1 MAEFPIKHKEIIISE
16 KAIGYAINIEKIEDD
31 FAKYIDNKLISIC
44 KGKREI
50 KLSTVKTEFINY
62 LEAKNQS
69 NLLPGSV
76 SEFFIHVFLSSQEYK
91 QEFLYFNLEENSI
104 KKGFDG
110 YYSKGNKD
118 WVLESKS
125 TTQADKKHN
134 HNISLG
140 YTGIK
145 DKIEGVD
152 KKNNPWE
159 NAYHHANIGAVATK
173 NTLLKKLSALSE
185 LYTEEEYG
193 KIKDFDL
200 MVSSTIFLEDNW
212 NEINSDELK
221 QDVTNYL
228 ANKDYKSIIVICLNK
243 KSTAHLLEYLK
254 Q

>member
-1 MAEFPIKHKEIIISE
+1 MAELPIKFKEIFISDKIIV
-16 KAIGYAINIEKIEDD
+16 YAINIEKIEDE
-31 FAKYIDNKLISIC
+31 FAKYIDDKLVAIC

-69 NLLPGSV
+69 NLLSGSV
-76 SEFFIHVFLSSQEYK
+76 SEFFIHIFLSSQNFK

-125 TTQADKKHN
+125 TTQVGKKHN
-134 HNISLG
+134 HNINLG

-145 DKIEGVD
+145 DKIEGLD
-152 KKNNPWE
+152 YKNNPWE
-159 NAYHHANIGAVATK
+159 NAYNHAGLGAVATK
-173 NTLLKKLSALSE
+173 KTLLKKLNALSE
-185 LYTEEEYG
+185 LYTEKKYG

-212 NEINSDELK
+212 NELDTDKLK
-221 QDVTNYL
+221 KDVTDYL
-228 ANKDYKSIIVICLNK
+228 KDKDYKSIIVICLNK
-243 KSTAHLLEYLK
+243 KSTAHLLKYLK
-254 Q
+254 S